1 MKTNDLKIIILG
13 ALLTNLVGCASVGS
27 VSNKM
32 VSNERAGVLYGY
44 AGVDSSASVKD
55 LCEAIKNKDPRCI
68 SPEEYLLVPVFSK
81 FGYAD
86 GAVGINALV
95 KKEHQ
100 AIGKLKAS
108 KSAYDK
114 SGVFVKAK
122 VIPGQLGE
130 LVEIVS
136 IDGDGNCKWNGL
148 PKVGGVVCPA
158 YNYDYRKDFTG
169 VVFR

>member
-1 MKTNDLKIIILG
+1 MKNNKTKLLLLG
-13 ALLTNLVGCASVGS
+13 ALLANVVGCASVGS
-27 VSNKM
+27 VTNKM
-32 VSNERAGVLYGY
+32 VNNEKAGVIYGY
-44 AGVDSSASVKD
+44 AGVDTSTSAKEV
-55 LCEAIKNKDPRCI
+55 CVAISNKDRRCAA
-68 SPEEYLLVPVFSK
+68 PDEYVLVPVYSK

-95 KKEHQ
+95 KKDF
-100 AIGKLKAS
+100 IGLDKLRAS

-114 SGVFVKAK
+114 SAVFVKAN
-122 VIPGQLGE
+122 VTPGQLGE

-136 IDGDGNCKWNGL
+136 TDNDGKCKWSGL

-158 YNYDYRKDFTG
+158 YDYDYHKDFVG